1 MGWAWSQRSLVTYQ
15 GQWTS
20 GPHVAHFP
28 QLGAAE
34 SWLPGVGAPW
44 LRLALGSWG
53 RLPPLTAHSPPSLL
67 QWSGLC
73 TGVGCGRA
81 DWELALGP
89 PSESSFLFFPLLSP
103 LGQRGLSS
111 LQWPLPLG
119 TVSGAMAGVQTSAAS
134 GLCMDR
140 GLWKLCP
147 WFTSQLFS
155 LLAV

>member
-1 MGWAWSQRSLVTYQ
+1 MTYQ

-20 GPHVAHFP
+20 GPRVAHFP

-111 LQWPLPLG
+111 LQWPLPLAQCLAPWRVFRHRQLQG
-119 TVSGAMAGVQTSAAS
+119 CVWTVAS
-134 GLCMDR
+134 GSCAP
-140 GLWKLCP
+140 GSHPSC
-147 WFTSQLFS
+147 S
-155 LLAV
+155 VC